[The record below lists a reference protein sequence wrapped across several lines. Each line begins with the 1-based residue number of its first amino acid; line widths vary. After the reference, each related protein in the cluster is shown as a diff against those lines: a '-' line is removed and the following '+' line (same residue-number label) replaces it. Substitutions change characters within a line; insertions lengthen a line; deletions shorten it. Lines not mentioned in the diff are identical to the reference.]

1 MIYFLLMQ
9 QNNIF
14 WTKIGP
20 GFGEQGGTSQLRT
33 PGDTPRGLSLRR
45 SESCCLITINQSMF
59 YLPTLTSK
67 STSARSKYERA
78 NIKDL
83 EVGRKYFSTNLL
95 FNSVRYAMKHCILF
109 DIMLFHNFL
118 FCSVGRLAQVQWNSH
133 SMKNPIF

>member
-1 MIYFLLMQ
+1 M
-9 QNNIF
+9 
-14 WTKIGP
+14 
-20 GFGEQGGTSQLRT
+20 
-33 PGDTPRGLSLRR
+33 
-45 SESCCLITINQSMF
+45 
-59 YLPTLTSK
+59 

-83 EVGRKYFSTNLL
+83 EVRRKYFTTNLL
-95 FNSVRYAMKHCILF
+95 FNSVRYVMKHCLLF